1 MAVTTALLLG
11 LLTLPV
17 VATLLPFLRC
27 SHWSVRIFDFPRLQ
41 IAGLSLTLVLASWL
55 FASEN
60 KWIVG
65 LQIANCMCLLYQL
78 YKISA
83 YGPWHP
89 KQVLTATTADD
100 ERTIS
105 LLNSNVLTPNRDY
118 QKVLDMVATYQPDLF
133 LTLESDA
140 WWEQKLAS
148 LEQDYPYTVKIPLD
162 NLYGMHLYSRL
173 ELVDTEVR
181 HWVKED
187 IPSIVSNVVLRSGET
202 IKIYCLHP
210 EPPAPGESDVSTP
223 RDAELLLAGKEID
236 HTDETVIVFGDLNDV
251 AWSHTT
257 RLFQKI
263 SGLLDPRV
271 GRGLYSTFHAHH
283 WFLRWP
289 LDHMFVSNDFLVKKL
304 LRLGDVGSDHFPVY
318 AKFQYH
324 PPAEQAQPEL
334 HADADDHADAN
345 ETIAEAEPIKEVI
358 DTKYD

>member
-1 MAVTTALLLG
+1 MIWFLGSLLLI
-11 LLTLPV
+11 PII
-17 VATLLPFLRC
+17 ATVLPFLRS
-27 SHWSVRIFDFPRLQ
+27 SHWTVRMFDFPRLQ
-41 IAGLSLTLVLASWL
+41 IAFLSCFILILSFLIQYQKFIIHILQVANGL
-55 FASEN
+55 
-60 KWIVG
+60 
-65 LQIANCMCLLYQL
+65 CLLYQI

-83 YGPWHP
+83 YGPWHA
-89 KQVLTATTADD
+89 KQVLTDSSADD

-105 LLNSNVLTPNRDY
+105 ILNINVLTSNH
-118 QKVLDMVATYQPDLF
+118 QAEKVIQIVQQHQPDLV
-133 LTLESDA
+133 LTLETDL
-140 WWEQKLAS
+140 WWEQQLQV
-148 LEQDYPYTVKIPLD
+148 LEADYPYTVKIPLD

-173 ELVDTEVR
+173 ELSDTEIR

-187 IPSIVSNVVLRSGET
+187 IPSIVSNVILRSGES

-236 HTDETVIVFGDLNDV
+236 QTDETVIVFGDLNDV

-271 GRGLYSTFHAHH
+271 GRGLYNTFHAQY

-289 LDHMFVSNDFLVKKL
+289 LDHMFVSNDFFIKNLQL
-304 LRLGDVGSDHFPVY
+304 LGNVGSDHFPVY

-324 PPAEQAQPEL
+324 PKAELLQPEL
-334 HADADDHADAN
+334 TADEQDHADAN
-345 ETIAEAEPIKEVI
+345 ETIAKAQPIQEVTK
-358 DTKYD
+358 TKYD

>member
-1 MAVTTALLLG
+1 MNLVFGILLCV
-11 LLTLPV
+11 PII
-17 VATLLPFLRC
+17 ASLLPLLRC
-27 SHWSVRIFDFPRLQ
+27 SHWTVRVFDFPRLQ
-41 IAGLSLTLVLASWL
+41 IAFVSLLLIIASVIITNEPMWMLA
-55 FASEN
+55 
-60 KWIVG
+60 
-65 LQIANCMCLLYQL
+65 LQIINALCLLYQL

-83 YGPWHP
+83 YGPWHR
-89 KQVLTATTADD
+89 KQVLDAQGPDD
-100 ERTIS
+100 ERTLSI
-105 LLNSNVLTPNRDY
+105 LNSNVLTPNRDY
-118 QKVLDMVATYQPDLF
+118 QKVLDMVARYQPDLF
-133 LTLESDA
+133 LTLETDA
-140 WWEQKLAS
+140 WWEDKLQP
-148 LEQDYPYTVKIPLD
+148 LEQHYPYTVKIPLD

-173 ELVDTEVR
+173 ELSDTEVR
-181 HWVKED
+181 YWVKED
-187 IPSIVSNVVLRSGET
+187 IPSIVSKVILRSGEQ

-236 HTDETVIVFGDLNDV
+236 HTDETVIVFGDMNDV

-271 GRGLYSTFHAHH
+271 GRGLFNTFHAHH

-304 LRLGDVGSDHFPVY
+304 LRLGNVGSDHFPVY

-324 PPAEQAQPEL
+324 PKAEALQPEL
-334 HADADDHADAN
+334 KADVEDHQDAN
-345 ETIAEAEPIKEVI
+345 ATIAEAEPIKEVV

>member
-1 MAVTTALLLG
+1 MNFVVGGLLLV
-11 LLTLPV
+11 PI

-27 SHWSVRIFDFPRLQ
+27 SHWTVRIFDFPRLQ
-41 IAGLSLTLVLASWL
+41 IAVLSLLLVVVSVMLSNEPTWV
-55 FASEN
+55 
-60 KWIVG
+60 IV
-65 LQIANCMCLLYQL
+65 LQIANVLCLCYQL

-83 YGPWHP
+83 YGPWHA
-89 KQVLTATTADD
+89 KQVLDAQGNDD
-100 ERTIS
+100 DRTIS
-105 LLNSNVLTPNRDY
+105 ILNSNVLTPNRDY
-118 QKVLDMVATYQPDLF
+118 AKVLAMVEHHQPDLF
-133 LTLESDA
+133 LTLETDA
-140 WWEQKLAS
+140 WWEDKLRP
-148 LEQDYPYTVKIPLD
+148 LEQSYPYTVKIPLD

-173 ELVDTEVR
+173 ELSDTEIR
-181 HWVKED
+181 YWVKED
-187 IPSIVSNVVLRSGET
+187 IPSIVSHVFLRSGER

-236 HTDETVIVFGDLNDV
+236 HADETVIVFGDLNDV

-257 RLFQKI
+257 HLFQKI

-271 GRGLYSTFHAHH
+271 GRGLFSTFHAHH

-304 LRLGDVGSDHFPVY
+304 LRLGDVGSDHYPVY

-324 PPAEQAQPEL
+324 PKAEALQPEL
-334 HADADDHADAN
+334 EADAEDHADAAA
-345 ETIAEAEPIKEVI
+345 TIAEAQPIKEVV